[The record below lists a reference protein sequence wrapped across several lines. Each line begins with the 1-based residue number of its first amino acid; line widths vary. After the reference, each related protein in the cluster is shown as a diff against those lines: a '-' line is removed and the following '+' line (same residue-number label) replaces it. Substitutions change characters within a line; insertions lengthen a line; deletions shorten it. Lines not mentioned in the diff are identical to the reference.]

1 MNPWM
6 RFGPLEPSPA
16 LPTLHDWFHKMHL
29 IWAYRLLVIAVLLFA
44 LRKGE
49 EPERLISMIIILA
62 IAMDVVNH
70 SIFGDPTFF
79 AVNPG
84 HIVIDT
90 WSLLAMLW
98 IALRANRGWPMWVCS
113 AQIIVVLSHVAKLTE
128 LSLVRFGYYAMAQ
141 LPLPIQVTA
150 LLLGTIA
157 HTRRSERIGRYHAW
171 RLT

>member
-1 MNPWM
+1 
-6 RFGPLEPSPA
+6 
-16 LPTLHDWFHKMHL
+16 MHL
-29 IWAYRLLVIAVLLFA
+29 IWMYRLLFVAILLFA

-49 EPERLISMIIILA
+49 EPERLVAWIMFSAGAL
-62 IAMDVVNH
+62 DVINH
-70 SIFGDPTFF
+70 LVWGYPTFF
-79 AVNPG
+79 AVNAG

-98 IALRANRGWPMWVCS
+98 VALRANRAWPMWVCA

-128 LSLVRFGYYAMAQ
+128 LSLVRYGYFAMAQ
-141 LPLPIQVTA
+141 LPLPIQTTA

-157 HTRRSERIGRYHAW
+157 HARRSERIGRYHAW

>member
-1 MNPWM
+1 
-6 RFGPLEPSPA
+6 
-16 LPTLHDWFHKMHL
+16 MHL
-29 IWAYRLLVIAVLLFA
+29 IWMYRFLFFAILLFA

-49 EPERLISMIIILA
+49 EPERLVAALMIAAGVL
-62 IAMDVVNH
+62 DVINH
-70 SIFGDPTFF
+70 LMFGDPTFF

-84 HIVIDT
+84 HIVIDS

-98 IALRANRGWPMWVCS
+98 IALRANRAWPMWVCA

-128 LSLVRFGYYAMAQ
+128 LSLVRYGYFAMAQ
-141 LPLPIQVTA
+141 LPLPIQTTA

-157 HTRRSERIGRYHAW
+157 HSRRSERIGRYHAW